1 MSEKSGE
8 IVNSGSMLDGFPSG
22 RPPDTVGI
30 TQLVM
35 ITEQSREKDPV
46 VVSNSMDLEDDGR
59 QLDSQFEAEKSQQ
72 KQKQEPAARKERAR
86 ESCGGKIEDGVAS
99 KEKDVQPKDESINS
113 EVTNG
118 ERGLF
123 GPWMTVD
130 NRRRQPQIGVSSSSI
145 GHGKQEAKNIVNRFA
160 ALASDQAEPVEEQGH
175 VPITNRSMVDWDSEE
190 LTDIPIRVSTEVNK
204 NATYPASKMERKAKE
219 VNQIFEKAVVLTMV
233 DGQQVLVVK
242 HVSTGGNNVYA
253 TVSLLEKG
261 HRKSRG

>member
-1 MSEKSGE
+1 
-8 IVNSGSMLDGFPSG
+8 MLDGFPSG

-59 QLDSQFEAEKSQQ
+59 QPDSQFEAEKSQQ

-113 EVTNG
+113 E
-118 ERGLF
+118 
-123 GPWMTVD
+123 
-130 NRRRQPQIGVSSSSI
+130 
-145 GHGKQEAKNIVNRFA
+145 EAKNIVNRFA